1 MVDWMLE
8 VFTNYKSSDETFFL
22 CIYIIKLERRILM
35 NKEEFNSLIDD
46 IRNNIGSETSALN
59 SEKFLGIQGAYSE
72 SLDKIDSLNNEISKL
87 KASNDELLKVNGS
100 LYLKIGK
107 EQNQEMTFQNNNADE
122 NQEVK
127 KIDIS
132 TLINEKGDLI

>member
-1 MVDWMLE
+1 
-8 VFTNYKSSDETFFL
+8 
-22 CIYIIKLERRILM
+22 M
-35 NKEEFNSLIDD
+35 NKEEFNSLIED

-72 SLDKIDSLNNEISKL
+72 SLDKIESLNNEISKL

-107 EQNQEMTFQNNNADE
+107 EQNQEVSFQNNNADE

>member
-1 MVDWMLE
+1 
-8 VFTNYKSSDETFFL
+8 
-22 CIYIIKLERRILM
+22 M
-35 NKEEFNSLIDD
+35 NKEEFNSLIED

-107 EQNQEMTFQNNNADE
+107 EQNQEVSFQNNNADE

>member
-1 MVDWMLE
+1 
-8 VFTNYKSSDETFFL
+8 
-22 CIYIIKLERRILM
+22 M
-35 NKEEFNSLIDD
+35 NKEEFNSLIED

>member
-1 MVDWMLE
+1 
-8 VFTNYKSSDETFFL
+8 
-22 CIYIIKLERRILM
+22 M

-107 EQNQEMTFQNNNADE
+107 EQNQEVSFQNNNADE

>member
-1 MVDWMLE
+1 
-8 VFTNYKSSDETFFL
+8 
-22 CIYIIKLERRILM
+22 M

-72 SLDKIDSLNNEISKL
+72 SLDKIDSLNDEISKL

-107 EQNQEMTFQNNNADE
+107 EQNQEVSFQNNNADE

>member
-1 MVDWMLE
+1 
-8 VFTNYKSSDETFFL
+8 
-22 CIYIIKLERRILM
+22 M

-107 EQNQEMTFQNNNADE
+107 EQNQEVTFQNNNADE

>member
-1 MVDWMLE
+1 
-8 VFTNYKSSDETFFL
+8 
-22 CIYIIKLERRILM
+22 M